1 MSYNKVV
8 YGDKILIDLSSDTV
22 KEDALLEG
30 YSAHDASGN
39 VISGS
44 INPTR
49 VIAIGAKEHIVE
61 LPLLD
66 SNGDILTD
74 SSGNA
79 ILSRMIYRLASPN
92 DPIQDSNTEPLLDS
106 DGDTIYSSLKV

>member
-1 MSYNKVV
+1 M
-8 YGDKILIDLSSDTV
+8 
-22 KEDALLEG
+22 LEG

-49 VIAIGAKEHIVE
+49 VIAIGAKEHVVE